1 MTAFRKVTVAGL
13 IAATALTAAAC
24 GSGQI
29 SQTAVQVPGVNGNQA
44 NVGAIA
50 LRDVRIDYP
59 GALGANGGETGAVN
73 AAVTNAKGGHA
84 VLLFTA
90 INNSAS
96 SADRLVGITSDAGDV
111 TVHNLSGSAGGATSL
126 ANDSK
131 LVATRMPSDPTA
143 AQQQADTTT
152 GNAPIYVTIDNL
164 NRDLT
169 PGLTVDVRFTFEHAG
184 TADVRVPIDAGFA
197 PRKGA

>member
-1 MTAFRKVTVAGL
+1 MTAFRKVAVAGL

-29 SQTAVQVPGVNGNQA
+29 SQTAVQAPAVNGNQA
-44 NVGAIA
+44 NVGPIA

-59 GALGANGGETGAVN
+59 GALGANGGETSSA
-73 AAVTNAKGGHA
+73 TNATTTNVKGGHA

-96 SADRLVGITSDAGDV
+96 RPDRLVTITSEVGDA
-111 TVHNLSGSAGGATSL
+111 TMHPLAGSTDNALPIDG
-126 ANDSK
+126 K
-131 LVATRMPSDPTA
+131 LVAMRMPADPTA
-143 AQQQADTTT
+143 AQRHADTTT
-152 GNAPIYVTIDNL
+152 GTAPIYVTIDNL

-169 PGLTVDVRFTFEHAG
+169 PGLTIGVQFTFEHAG
-184 TADVRVPIDAGFA
+184 AIDVRVPIDAGA
-197 PRKGA
+197 AQRK